1 MKNHLAIM
9 ITKCGQDGGRR
20 YVASCERLMTK
31 PIGFHWNRAMFS
43 RRVTDGSNEREGFA
57 VT

>member
-1 MKNHLAIM
+1 M

-31 PIGFHWNRAMFS
+31 PIGFRWNRAMFS
-43 RRVTDGSNEREGFA
+43 RRATNGTNEREVLT